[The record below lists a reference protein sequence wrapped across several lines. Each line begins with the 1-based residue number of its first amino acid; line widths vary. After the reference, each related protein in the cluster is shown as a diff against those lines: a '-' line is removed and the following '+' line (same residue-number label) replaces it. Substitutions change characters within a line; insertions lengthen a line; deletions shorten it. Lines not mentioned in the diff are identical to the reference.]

1 MTERK
6 KQRRQ
11 FWVILFIVFLGFVG
25 ISMPYLIFPA
35 LFLNPAYSILAE
47 SWGDGARAIL
57 LGITLAAYPLGQF
70 FGSPILGSL
79 SDDYGRKS
87 ILSWSLCIAAV
98 CNLITGF
105 AIDWGNLWLLIVSR
119 LMAGLMEG
127 NIAIARAMVAD
138 IPSISKHESFGKI
151 NAVSAISYL
160 LGPLFGGLMADRSL
174 LEGTTISMPFYVIG
188 FLFFCL
194 AGLSALILQKEIAN
208 TQMEAPMEVRSF
220 WHRIN
225 LIQRLSVLFS
235 NRRLQFLMITSTLF
249 TLAVDICYEFGPVY
263 LTVKWDLI
271 PSQLILYNGVLCV
284 ALAVGN
290 GWLPTYFSSR
300 VSNRLAILCSIG
312 GFTLFLIGIV
322 LTNSTFLMV
331 LLFALLGLVIG
342 LGVTLITV
350 KISDSVSSAI
360 QGEVMGV
367 QLALRVLGDAVICL
381 LGGVLLLISA
391 KLILIVAAVISLAAM
406 IYYGSSKK
414 NRDSKINFR
423 NNRFKS
429 SL

>member
-11 FWVILFIVFLGFVG
+11 FWIILFIVFLGFIG
-25 ISMPYLIFPA
+25 ISIPYLIFPA
-35 LFLNPAYSILAE
+35 LFLNPAYSILSE
-47 SWGDGARAIL
+47 GWGDGARAIL
-57 LGITLAAYPLGQF
+57 LGVTLAAYPLGQF

-87 ILSWSLCIAAV
+87 ILSWSLCIAAI
-98 CNLITGF
+98 CNLFTGF
-105 AIDWGNLWLLIVSR
+105 AIEWENLWLLIVSR
-119 LMAGLMEG
+119 LMTGLMEG

-138 IPSISKHESFGKI
+138 IPSISKHDSFGKI
-151 NAVSAISYL
+151 NAVTAIAFL
-160 LGPLFGGLMADRSL
+160 LGPLLGGIMADKSL
-174 LEGTTISMPFYVIG
+174 LENTSISMPFYVIS

-194 AGLSALILQKEIAN
+194 AGISAVVLQKGVSN
-208 TQMEAPMEVRSF
+208 TQIEVRTF
-220 WHRIN
+220 WQRIN
-225 LIQRLSVLFS
+225 LIKRLSVLFS
-235 NRRLQFLMITSTLF
+235 NRRMQFLMITSTLF

-300 VSNRLAILCSIG
+300 VSNRLVILCSIG

-322 LTNSTFLMV
+322 LANSTVLMV

-342 LGVTLITV
+342 LAVTLITV

-367 QLALRVLGDAVICL
+367 QLSLRVLGDAIICL
-381 LGGVLLLISA
+381 LGGVLLLLSS
-391 KLILIVAAVISLAAM
+391 KLILIVAAGMSLASM
-406 IYYGSSKK
+406 IYYGCAKK
-414 NRDSKINFR
+414 IIHQN
-423 NNRFKS
+423 
-429 SL
+429 